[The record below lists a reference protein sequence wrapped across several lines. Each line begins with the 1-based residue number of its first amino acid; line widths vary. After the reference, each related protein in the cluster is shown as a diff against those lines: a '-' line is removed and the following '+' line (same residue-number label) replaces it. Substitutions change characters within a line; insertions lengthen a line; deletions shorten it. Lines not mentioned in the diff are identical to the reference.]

1 VVFVWEVIRDGL
13 KWRNVLKSVIDF
25 KENFIQIKGAKG
37 LRALWRLFRC
47 VCVCVLGF
55 VA

>member
-1 VVFVWEVIRDGL
+1 MFGCPVVVFVWEVIRDGL

-37 LRALWRLFRC
+37 LRALW
-47 VCVCVLGF
+47 
-55 VA
+55 